1 MADVIIRLIVNK
13 ATGKKDVVIS
23 YVSDSDALPIEHE
36 DEHRRV
42 VDKLLE
48 KGALKAAELGEIVI
62 TREQAEP
69 RATERAEEPPAERE
83 ATTNKS

>member
-69 RATERAEEPPAERE
+69 RATERTEEPPAERE